1 MKNLTLYSGNLQ
13 LKAGKISDDK
23 VLLGWMLGLILLRLW
38 LVEVY
43 ELMATWTPHDDYLFI
58 RLAKNLLSGEW
69 LGPYNQVTLIK
80 GPVYPLFIAASHL
93 AGIPLLLSQQLLFS
107 LACVIAISALRPLSA
122 NRYLLMA
129 CFALLL
135 FNPFLY
141 NYPVPGR
148 AFREGFS
155 ISLVLIVFATLL
167 GSITRLNCSL
177 KRTISWAVG
186 FGLTFTL
193 LWHTREEG
201 IWLLPS
207 VALAAVILLLIDRVN
222 QDVTLLRRILVIVI
236 PSAIFCVV
244 SLCLAFLNYANY
256 GEFIVN
262 ELKTEEF
269 TAAYG
274 GLMNIRPAKFVRFV
288 PVGKSVMKD
297 AFAASPAFKELE
309 PYFAKHEQGA
319 HMMPSFYIWSLR
331 EMARE
336 AGYTKNLTET
346 LHFYGRIGDE
356 LAQAC
361 RDGRLDCLDRA
372 PSLQPPWNSS
382 YNRLIVPVFVEIFIQ
397 AVGFTRFHA
406 EPEKFEKWKSNG
418 SEEVMADYKL
428 VTLEHIL
435 PSNGKT
441 VAEYPRYYQHMRIEK
456 VRLLK
461 DIGDSYKL
469 LAPILFTIA
478 VFIHLFLLLWV
489 FRRRQCSFEV
499 VFGAVLLGGLVSL
512 LAVLSFVKITL
523 WPIGRPLYSAYPVVL
538 LYICFMFFSLVNAL
552 RQPMRGH
559 DKNGHFLKGGLNSQ

>member
-1 MKNLTLYSGNLQ
+1 MKILTLHSSDMQ
-13 LKAGKISDDK
+13 FKSGKICDGK
-23 VLLGWMLGLILLRLW
+23 VLLGWMLGLIFLRLW
-38 LVEVY
+38 LVDVY

-80 GPVYPLFIAASHL
+80 GPMYPLFIAASHL
-93 AGIPLLLSQQLLFS
+93 AGIPLLLSQQLLYSF
-107 LACVIAISALRPLSA
+107 ACVLAISALRPLSA

-167 GSITRLNCSL
+167 GSITRLDCTL
-177 KRTISWAVG
+177 KRAIFWSIG

-193 LWHTREEG
+193 LWYTREEG

-207 VALAAVILLLIDRVN
+207 VGLSAVIILLIDRLN
-222 QDVTLLRRILVIVI
+222 PDITLLRRILVIVI
-236 PSAIFCVV
+236 PSAIFCVF
-244 SLCLAFLNYANY
+244 SLYLAFLNYINY
-256 GEFIVN
+256 GEFIIN
-262 ELKTEEF
+262 ELKTKEF
-269 TAAYG
+269 IAVYG
-274 GLMNIRPAKFVRFV
+274 GLMNIKPEKFIRFI
-288 PVGKSVMKD
+288 PVGKDVMQKV
-297 AFAASPAFKELE
+297 FAVSPAFRELE

-319 HMMPSFYIWSLR
+319 RMVPSFYIWSLR
-331 EMARE
+331 EMVRE
-336 AGYTKNLTET
+336 AGYTKNLTEA

-356 LAQAC
+356 LEHAC
-361 RDGRLDCLDRA
+361 KDGRLDCLDRA

-382 YNRLIVPVFVEIFIQ
+382 YNKLIVPVFVDIFKQ

-406 EPEKFEKWKSNG
+406 ELKKFEKWKSNG
-418 SEEVMADYKL
+418 SNEVIANYKF

-435 PSNGKT
+435 PTDNKT
-441 VAEYPRYYQHMRIEK
+441 VTEYPEFYQHMRLEK

-461 DIGDSYKL
+461 DIGESYKL
-469 LAPILFTIA
+469 LAPVLFTIA
-478 VFIHLFLLLWV
+478 VSIHLFLLVRV
-489 FRRRQCSFEV
+489 FRLRQCTVEV
-499 VFGAVLLGGLVSL
+499 VFGAALLGGLVSL
-512 LAVLSFVKITL
+512 VTVLSFVKITL

-538 LYICFMFFSLVNAL
+538 LYISFMFISLFKSPRTTDEVA
-552 RQPMRGH
+552 G
-559 DKNGHFLKGGLNSQ
+559 